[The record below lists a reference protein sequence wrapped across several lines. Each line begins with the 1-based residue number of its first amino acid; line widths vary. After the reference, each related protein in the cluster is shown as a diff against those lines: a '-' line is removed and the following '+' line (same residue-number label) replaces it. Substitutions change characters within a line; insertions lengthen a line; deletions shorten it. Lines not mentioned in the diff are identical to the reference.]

1 MKINSFAPALLAL
14 LAVASS
20 AEAIEYKRAEITKIV
35 DGREVFIDNDQV
47 SVGAVA
53 PGGSTLR
60 TGRSRARLLFDP
72 TAIGLMGPDTMIK
85 LGQRCFRSERGR
97 VLVNGKILACLG
109 RRSASTKMA
118 GSRGTTYLLETT
130 EEGHTIS
137 VLVGEVLVGTESDLT
152 ELTVDPTFDIQDRFP
167 SLNPSVGLRFDGFT
181 YTYPKQGKFGME
193 GVNAFIPIYQS
204 EARKLAY
211 SYTAASSDFDD
222 YWAVSTEFGYR
233 WLTAS
238 NRSSTGVYLGYGG
251 YDSPS
256 CYNSLLNL
264 GGQWAKDGWTY
275 GMSSG
280 LKVDGCETGFSF
292 ASLSLGV
299 PLATLSTF
307 GTARV
312 TLSPYLIWG
321 DNIIAPTGPASDAAD
336 NSVAPGGRLSINL
349 PATEAVSFNVYASY
363 DQVYGTKVGGGVGYR
378 IPFGGFVHD
387 PNLSTAR
394 RLAVQPVQNWMVP
407 STAGDQLKEG
417 LDTSDTQIPDSAVRI
432 RQGQKARF
440 DPDGDLLELSELST
454 SEVRSII
461 LTNLNGQDPLPESRL
476 VAIYAASIGIMSQE
490 VASVTGQDFV
500 NSAKVPVSVS
510 VDAPFDVDRPP
521 TANYACEASK
531 EAQDYIVDEALR
543 DGREKAAKKAA
554 SADRLYLG
562 KPDADFDGWPVTRDP
577 QKAYRFA
584 SGGQCQRYANQI
596 ERDKRYSGPS
606 NPLVAIELKGA
617 SPRAP
622 QGNVLQQEN

>member
-1 MKINSFAPALLAL
+1 M
-14 LAVASS
+14 
-20 AEAIEYKRAEITKIV
+20 
-35 DGREVFIDNDQV
+35 
-47 SVGAVA
+47 
-53 PGGSTLR
+53 LR

-130 EEGHTIS
+130 DEGHTIS
-137 VLVGEVLVGTESDLT
+137 VLVGEVLVGDEKALT
-152 ELTVDPTFDIQDRFP
+152 ELAVDPGFDIQNRYP

-181 YTYPKQGKFGME
+181 YSYPKQGKFGME
-193 GVNAFIPIYQS
+193 GVNAFVPIYQS

-211 SYTAASSDFDD
+211 SYSAASSDFDD

-233 WLTAS
+233 WLTAA

-256 CYNSLLNL
+256 CYNSLVNL
-264 GGQWAKDGWTY
+264 GGQWSKDGWTY
-275 GMSSG
+275 GMSGG

-292 ASLSLGV
+292 ASLSLGMPV
-299 PLATLSTF
+299 ATPSTF
-307 GTARV
+307 GTARIM
-312 TLSPYLIWG
+312 LSPYLIWG
-321 DNIIAPTGPASDAAD
+321 DNIIATTGPASDSAD
-336 NSVAPGGRLSINL
+336 SSVAPGGRLSLNL

-378 IPFGGFVHD
+378 IPFGGFIHD

-394 RLAVQPVQNWMVP
+394 RLAAQPAHNWMP
-407 STAGDQLKEG
+407 RSTAADQLTAG
-417 LDTSDTQIPDSAVRI
+417 LVGSDAQIPDGLVRL
-432 RQGQKARF
+432 RQGQKGRF
-440 DPDGDLLELSELST
+440 DPDGDLLELTDLSS

-461 LTNLNGQDPLPESRL
+461 LSNLNGQDPLPESRL
-476 VAIYAASIGIMSQE
+476 VAMYAASIGIMSQE

-500 NSAKVPVSVS
+500 NSARMPVSVS

-521 TANYACEASK
+521 TANYACEASR
-531 EAQDYIVDEALR
+531 EAKDYIVDEALR
-543 DGREKAAKKAA
+543 DGREKAAQKAA

-577 QKAYRFA
+577 KKAYRFA
-584 SGGQCQRYANQI
+584 SGGQCQRYASQI
-596 ERDKRYSGPS
+596 ERDDRYAGPS
-606 NPLVAIELKGA
+606 NPLVAIELKGE

-622 QGNVLQQEN
+622 QSNVLQQKN